1 MNAKIGKQRAQPDDM
16 VAAGGLMPLIQ
27 ALIKPPE
34 SIDSLG
40 RNHQKR
46 SNHPYYRKP
55 GRGHNNDTCDSC
67 KEGGALLCCDRCPSS
82 FHLGCHD
89 PPLSEE
95 EIPYGTWV
103 CHTCKCKSESID
115 ETLGTGGKLRLR
127 VRSLSHKSYNSSS
140 SGGKHSHDSDNNDS
154 LAGYSEPTTPL
165 SEAIALGST
174 SSLVTELEQ
183 VEPHADRSWDDCK
196 MNTPFDQLIRAA
208 RLLNPK
214 QFELPS
220 DMEMCFPFPG
230 TEKSDGL
237 GKRAKM
243 KKMHELDSQGLV
255 PLPAKTCHT
264 CGQSCRKAPLVAC
277 DYCEL
282 VFHQDCLD
290 PPLTAMPTTMWMC
303 PNHVEQFVD
312 AKMVNTVSATERIRL
327 WNQFNNDIDHE
338 TVKTEFLR
346 KVHRKNPP
354 FRLRQKIRPRT
365 KIMVPPSIEY
375 HYRNRAPLLPSL
387 STFLRSRQVNPSMHF
402 MHVQPVRY
410 DDETLLQI
418 VERELQAFVEADE
431 RMGYEK
437 MSTAEDGSDDEDAE
451 TIDEKGAN
459 AEATVIECNGKTEE
473 TKAESK
479 SIEAN
484 GVQSDADTN
493 EGTNSLES
501 NLKKD
506 VSALHVRDMK
516 LGFKDKICER
526 KENAPKNQND
536 LVMREL
542 DNLEP
547 SLIRLLAVQRMQQLI
562 ADHPECLVSSTSNGT
577 TAQKEAIEQM
587 CQSDDLKKM
596 PLPSELLTKEDIE
609 RIAREFTT
617 ANGGNNT
624 NMKDHDLGKAQNGPE
639 SGKTKKPPI
648 KQDVSDATVTTSS
661 KKDALTELTSRIVNQ
676 AQHQQIRVRAALT
689 WVNLDQEGYFS
700 FEKVDASDAICMSY
714 RSFTI
719 GSGPGNDVTLAK
731 YGDCCCTSSRHA
743 IIFYDE
749 VTQMFE
755 LINYSEFGT
764 EVNGHLYACD
774 FGDHSTGCS
783 YESPTQHGT
792 ASVLDLLAEGKKAIN
807 DGQEFSTGTLGSGT
821 KCDSRTQAKQDVQS
835 ILEKVRQTNA
845 QLTAK
850 EFYASTCMAD
860 RTLPLCKCSSERRI
874 PTRACGWEGSAI
886 LYHGALIR
894 FGCHAFVFTI
904 VDYDD
909 GQDEFEDSYRDSDS
923 D

>member
-16 VAAGGLMPLIQ
+16 MAAGGLMPLIQ

-34 SIDSLG
+34 SIDSFG
-40 RNHQKR
+40 RSQQKR
-46 SNHPYYRKP
+46 PNHPYYRKP

-89 PPLSEE
+89 PPLSEH
-95 EIPYGTWV
+95 EIPYGQWV
-103 CHTCKCKSESID
+103 CHTCKCKSATNMDES
-115 ETLGTGGKLRLR
+115 LGTSGKLRLR
-127 VRSLSHKSYNSSS
+127 DRSLSHKSYNSNS
-140 SGGKHSHDSDNNDS
+140 SGGKQSHDSDNNDS

-165 SEAIALGST
+165 SERVAISST
-174 SSLVTELEQ
+174 GTLEAELDQNEPN
-183 VEPHADRSWDDCK
+183 VERKWDEYK
-196 MNTPFDQLIRAA
+196 ANSPFDQLIEAA

-220 DMEMCFPFPG
+220 DMETCFPFPG
-230 TEKSDGL
+230 TEKPEEL
-237 GKRAKM
+237 GKRAKL

-255 PLPAKTCHT
+255 PLPAITCHT

-312 AKMVNTVSATERIRL
+312 AKMVSSVSATERIRL

-375 HYRNRAPLLPSL
+375 HYQHRAPLLPPL
-387 STFLRSRQVNPSMHF
+387 STFLRSRQMNPSMHF
-402 MHVQPVRY
+402 NDAQPVRY
-410 DDETLLQI
+410 DDDTLLQI
-418 VERELQAFVEADE
+418 VERELKAFVEADE
-431 RMGYEK
+431 RMGFEK
-437 MSTAEDGSDDEDAE
+437 MVTDQDGSDDEHE
-451 TIDEKGAN
+451 TIAEK
-459 AEATVIECNGKTEE
+459 
-473 TKAESK
+473 
-479 SIEAN
+479 
-484 GVQSDADTN
+484 
-493 EGTNSLES
+493 GTNSLEIVNGKTDASDKPESNGIKANGESDADVREATDSFES
-501 NLKKD
+501 NLKND
-506 VSALHVRDMK
+506 VSARGLK
-516 LGFKDKICER
+516 PGLKEEISEK
-526 KENAPKNQND
+526 KENENNNLND

-542 DNLEP
+542 DNLPP
-547 SLIRLLAVQRMQQLI
+547 SLIRLLAIQRFQQFI
-562 ADHPECLVSSTSNGT
+562 AEHPECLPTSNV
-577 TAQKEAIEQM
+577 TAVQKEAIEQM
-587 CQSDDLKKM
+587 CQSSDLRKM
-596 PLPSELLTKEDIE
+596 PLPSQLLTKEDIE
-609 RIAREFTT
+609 RIAREFTS
-617 ANGGNNT
+617 ANSGSASSR
-624 NMKDHDLGKAQNGPE
+624 KLYELGKEKHAQNGPVAE
-639 SGKTKKPPI
+639 KTENALI

-661 KKDALTELTSRIVNQ
+661 KKDALTELTNRIVNH

-689 WVNLDQEGYFS
+689 WVNLNQEGYFS
-700 FEKVDASDAICMSY
+700 FEKIDPSDAICMSY

-731 YGDCCCTSSRHA
+731 YGDCCCISSRHA

-749 VTQMFE
+749 ITQMFE

-774 FGDHSTGCS
+774 FSDHSTG
-783 YESPTQHGT
+783 YTHESPTQHSTTG
-792 ASVLDLLAEGKKAIN
+792 VDMLVDGRKAIS
-807 DGQEFSTGTLGSGT
+807 DGQEAGTAGTGT
-821 KCDSRTQAKQDVQS
+821 KCDSRTQAKQDMQS
-835 ILEKVRQTNA
+835 ILEKARQTNA
-845 QLTAK
+845 QQRK
-850 EFYASTCMAD
+850 EEFYASTCMAD
-860 RTLPLCKCSSERRI
+860 RMLPLCKCSSERRI

>member
-16 VAAGGLMPLIQ
+16 MATGGLMPLIQ

-34 SIDSLG
+34 TIDSMG
-40 RNHQKR
+40 RSQQKR
-46 SNHPYYRKP
+46 ANHPYYRKP

-89 PPLSEE
+89 PPLSEQ
-95 EIPYGTWV
+95 EIPYGQWI
-103 CHTCKCKSESID
+103 CHTCKCKSALE
-115 ETLGTGGKLRLR
+115 ETLGTSGKLRLR
-127 VRSLSHKSYNSSS
+127 DRSLSHKSYNSSS
-140 SGGKHSHDSDNNDS
+140 SGGKHSHESDNNDS

-165 SEAIALGST
+165 SEAVALDSAGSM
-174 SSLVTELEQ
+174 VGELEQ
-183 VEPHADRSWDDCK
+183 ADPSVAKRWDECK
-196 MNTPFDQLIRAA
+196 NITPFDQLIQAA
-208 RLLNPK
+208 RILNPK

-220 DMEMCFPFPG
+220 DMETYFPFPG
-230 TEKSDGL
+230 TEKPEGL
-237 GKRAKM
+237 GKRAKL
-243 KKMHELDSQGLV
+243 KKMHELDGQGLV
-255 PLPAKTCHT
+255 PLPARTCHN

-312 AKMVNTVSATERIRL
+312 SKMVGSVSATERIRL
-327 WNQFNNDIDHE
+327 WNQYNNDIDHE

-354 FRLRQKIRPRT
+354 FRLKQKIRPRT
-365 KIMVPPSIEY
+365 KIMVPPSIAY
-375 HYRNRAPLLPSL
+375 HYQHRPPKLPSL
-387 STFLRSRQVNPSMHF
+387 STFLRSRQVNPSAHF
-402 MHVQPVRY
+402 ADALPVRY
-410 DDETLLQI
+410 DDATLLQI
-418 VERELQAFVEADE
+418 VERELQAIEQADE
-431 RMGYEK
+431 RMGFEK
-437 MSTAEDGSDDEDAE
+437 MNTDSDDESKEANGE
-451 TIDEKGAN
+451 TIDGTDADGNDN
-459 AEATVIECNGKTEE
+459 ACNGDTEAA
-473 TKAESK
+473 KAENEPLAANGQSADGDDK
-479 SIEAN
+479 EAN
-484 GVQSDADTN
+484 LSM
-493 EGTNSLES
+493 
-501 NLKKD
+501 D
-506 VSALHVRDMK
+506 VSLGNARDK
-516 LGFKDKICER
+516 SSSLKDEISEK
-526 KENAPKNQND
+526 KEHAQNNLND

-542 DNLEP
+542 DNLGP
-547 SLIRLLAVQRMQQLI
+547 SLIKLLAVQRMQQLI
-562 ADHPECLVSSTSNGT
+562 ADHPEYLVSSSTSNGGSSSV
-577 TAQKEAIEQM
+577 AGMKEAIEQM
-587 CQSDDLKKM
+587 CQDEDLKKM
-596 PLPSELLTKEDIE
+596 PLPSELLTKDDIE
-609 RIAREFTT
+609 RIAREFAL
-617 ANGGNNT
+617 ANNGNVANVV
-624 NMKDHDLGKAQNGPE
+624 KDREQGKEALVRNGPDM
-639 SGKTKKPPI
+639 GKTKKLLI

-661 KKDALTELTSRIVNQ
+661 TKKDGLTELTNRIVNQ
-676 AQHQQIRVRAALT
+676 AQHHQIRVRAALT

-700 FEKVDASDAICMSY
+700 FEKVDAADAICMSY

-731 YGDCCCTSSRHA
+731 YGECCCTSSRHA

-774 FGDHSTGCS
+774 FSDHSTLRCT
-783 YESPTQHGT
+783 YESSTQ
-792 ASVLDLLAEGKKAIN
+792 LDTIVDAKKAIS
-807 DGQEFSTGTLGSGT
+807 DGQDSNSVGMQPTGT
-821 KCDSRTQAKQDVQS
+821 KVDARNQVKQDVQS
-835 ILEKVRQTNA
+835 ILEKSRQTQA
-845 QLTAK
+845 QLRQE

-860 RTLPLCKCSSERRI
+860 RSIPLCKCAPERRI

>member
-1 MNAKIGKQRAQPDDM
+1 MNGKIGKQRAQPDDM
-16 VAAGGLMPLIQ
+16 LATGGLMPFIQ

-34 SIDSLG
+34 SLDSLS
-40 RNHQKR
+40 RNQQKR
-46 SNHPYYRKP
+46 PNHPYYRKP

-89 PPLSEE
+89 PPLSEQ
-95 EIPYGTWV
+95 EIPYGQWV
-103 CHTCKCKSESID
+103 CHTCKCKTATNLD
-115 ETLGTGGKLRLR
+115 ETLGTSGKLRIR

-140 SGGKHSHDSDNNDS
+140 SGGKQSHDSDNNDS

-165 SEAIALGST
+165 SEAVAHSST
-174 SSLVTELEQ
+174 GSLVVDLEQ
-183 VEPHADRSWDDCK
+183 VEPNVEVVRKEEWDDCK
-196 MNTPFDQLIRAA
+196 RNTPFDQLIQAA
-208 RLLNPK
+208 QILNPK

-230 TEKSDGL
+230 TEKSEGL
-237 GKRAKM
+237 GKRAKL

-290 PPLTAMPTTMWMC
+290 PPLTAMPTTLWMC

-312 AKMVNTVSATERIRL
+312 AKMVTSVSATERIRL

-346 KVHRKNPP
+346 KVHRKHPP
-354 FRLRQKIRPRT
+354 FRLRQKVRPRT

-375 HYRNRAPLLPSL
+375 HYQNRPPLLPSL

-402 MHVQPVRY
+402 KDAQPVLY
-410 DDETLLQI
+410 DDETLLEI
-418 VERELQAFVEADE
+418 VERELHAIVEADE

-437 MSTAEDGSDDEDAE
+437 MSPSDDEN
-451 TIDEKGAN
+451 DEKD
-459 AEATVIECNGKTEE
+459 TNGKDIERNGKSE
-473 TKAESK
+473 RGTKAESERK
-479 SIEAN
+479 EAN
-484 GVQSDADTN
+484 GVHNDPSDQNATD
-493 EGTNSLES
+493 SLES
-501 NLKKD
+501 NHARQLKSCLKD
-506 VSALHVRDMK
+506 YISEKQKRSL
-516 LGFKDKICER
+516 
-526 KENAPKNQND
+526 NNQND
-536 LVMREL
+536 LVMQEL
-542 DNLEP
+542 DSLEP
-547 SLIRLLAVQRMQQLI
+547 SLIKLLAVQRMQQLI
-562 ADHPECLVSSTSNGT
+562 ADHPECLVSSTSNSA

-587 CQSDDLKKM
+587 CQAEEDLKKM

-609 RIAREFTT
+609 RIAREFTI
-617 ANGGNNT
+617 ANGGNST
-624 NMKDHDLGKAQNGPE
+624 KDHHVNKATLAQNGPE
-639 SGKTKKPPI
+639 SRNKKKPTI
-648 KQDVSDATVTTSS
+648 KPDVSDATVTTST
-661 KKDALTELTSRIVNQ
+661 KKDALTELTNRIVNQ

-689 WVNLDQEGYFS
+689 WVNLNQDGYFS
-700 FEKVDASDAICMSY
+700 FEKVNASDAICMSY

-719 GSGPGNDVTLAK
+719 GSGAGNDVTLAN
-731 YGDCCCTSSRHA
+731 YGECCCTSSRHA

-774 FGDHSTGCS
+774 FSDHSTGWTN
-783 YESPTQHGT
+783 ESSTQHNTTG
-792 ASVLDLLAEGKKAIN
+792 ADSLAETRKAIT
-807 DGQEFSTGTLGSGT
+807 DGQENSHGM
-821 KCDSRTQAKQDVQS
+821 KCDSRTQIKQDVQS
-835 ILEKVRQTNA
+835 ILEKVRHANA
-845 QLTAK
+845 QLRTE

-860 RTLPLCKCSSERRI
+860 RSLPLCKCSSERRI

>member
-16 VAAGGLMPLIQ
+16 MATGGLMPLIQ

-34 SIDSLG
+34 TIDSLG
-40 RNHQKR
+40 RSSQQKR
-46 SNHPYYRKP
+46 TNHPYYRKP
-55 GRGHNNDTCDSC
+55 GRGHNNDTCDAC

-89 PPLSEE
+89 PPLAEE
-95 EIPYGTWV
+95 EIPYGQWV
-103 CHTCKCKSESID
+103 CHTCKCKSALEES
-115 ETLGTGGKLRLR
+115 LGTSGKLRLR
-127 VRSLSHKSYNSSS
+127 DRSLSHKSYNSSC
-140 SGGKHSHDSDNNDS
+140 SGGKHSHESDNNDS

-165 SEAIALGST
+165 SEAVALDST
-174 SSLVTELEQ
+174 GLLVGELEQ
-183 VEPHADRSWDDCK
+183 SVEPSVEKQWDEGK
-196 MNTPFDQLIRAA
+196 TITPFDQLIQAA
-208 RLLNPK
+208 RILNPK

-220 DMEMCFPFPG
+220 DMETYFPFPG
-230 TEKSDGL
+230 TEKPEGL
-237 GKRAKM
+237 GKRAKL

-255 PLPAKTCHT
+255 PLPARTCHN

-303 PNHVEQFVD
+303 PNHVEQYVD
-312 AKMVNTVSATERIRL
+312 SKMVSSVSATERIRL
-327 WNQFNNDIDHE
+327 WNQLNNDIDHE
-338 TVKTEFLR
+338 TVKTEFIR

-354 FRLRQKIRPRT
+354 FRLKLKVRPRT
-365 KIMVPPSIEY
+365 KIMVPPSIAY
-375 HYRNRAPLLPSL
+375 HYQHRPPMLPSL
-387 STFLRSRQVNPSMHF
+387 STFLRSRQVNPSVHF
-402 MHVQPVRY
+402 TDAQQVRY

-418 VERELQAFVEADE
+418 VERELQAFEQADE

-437 MSTAEDGSDDEDAE
+437 ITIDSDDESKE
-451 TIDEKGAN
+451 AN
-459 AEATVIECNGKTEE
+459 ADTSIDAADKECNGKAEE
-473 TKAESK
+473 TRTENEPLAE
-479 SIEAN
+479 N
-484 GVQSDADTN
+484 GQKSDADAK
-493 EGTNSLES
+493 EASLAIDSSRRNALNKSSSLKDEIS
-501 NLKKD
+501 EKNANAQNNLQ
-506 VSALHVRDMK
+506 V
-516 LGFKDKICER
+516 E
-526 KENAPKNQND
+526 
-536 LVMREL
+536 LVLNEL
-542 DNLEP
+542 DNLKP
-547 SLIRLLAVQRMQQLI
+547 SLIKLLAVQRMQQLI
-562 ADHPECLVSSTSNGT
+562 ADHPEFLVSSSTSSGSS
-577 TAQKEAIEQM
+577 TAIQKEAIERM
-587 CQSDDLKKM
+587 CHEDEDLRKM
-596 PLPSELLTKEDIE
+596 PLPSELLTKDDIE
-609 RIAREFTT
+609 RIAREFAL
-617 ANGGNNT
+617 ANNGSMG
-624 NMKDHDLGKAQNGPE
+624 KDYKLGKDALAQTRLDT
-639 SGKTKKPPI
+639 GKMKKPLM

-661 KKDALTELTSRIVNQ
+661 AKKDGLMELTNRIVHQ
-676 AQHQQIRVRAALT
+676 AQHLQIRVRAALT

-700 FEKVDASDAICMSY
+700 FEKVDAADAICMSY

-774 FGDHSTGCS
+774 FSHHSTLRCS
-783 YESPTQHGT
+783 NETK
-792 ASVLDLLAEGKKAIN
+792 LDTDGKKAIT
-807 DGQEFSTGTLGSGT
+807 DGQDSSNSGSGT
-821 KCDSRTQAKQDVQS
+821 QGAGTKADARNQVKQDVQS
-835 ILEKVRQTNA
+835 ILEKSRKTQA
-845 QLTAK
+845 QLQQEK
-850 EFYASTCMAD
+850 FYAFTCMAD
-860 RTLPLCKCSSERRI
+860 RTIPRCKCSPERRI

-923 D
+923 DSD

>member
-16 VAAGGLMPLIQ
+16 MATGGLMPLIQ

-34 SIDSLG
+34 TIDSMG
-40 RNHQKR
+40 RSQQKR
-46 SNHPYYRKP
+46 ANHPYYRKP

-82 FHLGCHD
+82 FHLSCHD
-89 PPLSEE
+89 PPLSEQ
-95 EIPYGTWV
+95 EIPFGQWV
-103 CHTCKCKSESID
+103 CHTCKCKSALE
-115 ETLGTGGKLRLR
+115 ETLGISEKPTLRD
-127 VRSLSHKSYNSSS
+127 RSLSLKSYNSSS
-140 SGGKHSHDSDNNDS
+140 SGGKHSHESDNNDS

-165 SEAIALGST
+165 SEAVALDSTGS
-174 SSLVTELEQ
+174 LAGELEQ
-183 VEPHADRSWDDCK
+183 VEASVEKRWDECK
-196 MNTPFDQLIRAA
+196 PITPFDQLIQAA
-208 RLLNPK
+208 RMLNPK

-220 DMEMCFPFPG
+220 DMETYFPFPG
-230 TEKSDGL
+230 TEKPEGL
-237 GKRAKM
+237 GKRAKL

-255 PLPAKTCHT
+255 PLPARTCHN

-312 AKMVNTVSATERIRL
+312 SKMVSTVSATERIRL
-327 WNQFNNDIDHE
+327 WNQFSNDIDPE
-338 TVKTEFLR
+338 KVKTEFLR

-354 FRLRQKIRPRT
+354 FRLKQKVRPRT
-365 KIMVPPSIEY
+365 KIIVPRSIAY
-375 HYRNRAPLLPSL
+375 HYQHRPPMLPSL
-387 STFLRSRQVNPSMHF
+387 STFLRSRQANPSVHF
-402 MHVQPVRY
+402 ADAQPVRY

-418 VERELQAFVEADE
+418 VERELQAIEQADE
-431 RMGYEK
+431 RMGFEK
-437 MSTAEDGSDDEDAE
+437 MSTDSDDESKEVANGDTTDAN
-451 TIDEKGAN
+451 GAN
-459 AEATVIECNGKTEE
+459 AAGHENECNGETEE
-473 TKAESK
+473 AKTGNEPLAK
-479 SIEAN
+479 N
-484 GVQSDADTN
+484 GQNDADDK
-493 EGTNSLES
+493 EASLKVDAS
-501 NLKKD
+501 QRNALDMSPSLKDEISEK
-506 VSALHVRDMK
+506 
-516 LGFKDKICER
+516 
-526 KENAPKNQND
+526 KENAQKNLND
-536 LVMREL
+536 LVMREM
-542 DNLEP
+542 DNLGP
-547 SLIRLLAVQRMQQLI
+547 ALIRLLAVQRMQQLI
-562 ADHPECLVSSTSNGT
+562 ADHPEFLVSSSTSNGSSAA
-577 TAQKEAIEQM
+577 AQKEAIEQM
-587 CQSDDLKKM
+587 CQMDEDLKKM
-596 PLPSELLTKEDIE
+596 PLPSELLTKDDIE
-609 RIAREFTT
+609 RIARDFAL
-617 ANGGNNT
+617 ANSGNIGV
-624 NMKDHDLGKAQNGPE
+624 KDRGLGKEALAQNRPDK
-639 SGKTKKPPI
+639 GKTKKHLT

-661 KKDALTELTSRIVNQ
+661 AKKDGLTELTNRIVNQ
-676 AQHQQIRVRAALT
+676 AQQLQIRVRAALT

-731 YGDCCCTSSRHA
+731 YGECCCTSSRHA

-774 FGDHSTGCS
+774 FSDHSTVRCTS
-783 YESPTQHGT
+783 ESSTQ
-792 ASVLDLLAEGKKAIN
+792 LDTLADGKKAIS
-807 DGQEFSTGTLGSGT
+807 DGQDSSSGSAGTQGPGT
-821 KCDSRTQAKQDVQS
+821 KADPRNQIKQEVQS
-835 ILEKVRQTNA
+835 ILEKSRKTQA
-845 QLTAK
+845 QLRQE

-860 RTLPLCKCSSERRI
+860 RSIPLCRCSPERRI

-909 GQDEFEDSYRDSDS
+909 GQEEFEDSYRDSDS

>member
-1 MNAKIGKQRAQPDDM
+1 MNAKIGKQRAQPDDLM
-16 VAAGGLMPLIQ
+16 AAGGLMPLIQ
-27 ALIKPPE
+27 AIIKPPE

-40 RNHQKR
+40 RNQQKR
-46 SNHPYYRKP
+46 PNHPYYRKP

-89 PPLSEE
+89 PPLSEQ
-95 EIPYGTWV
+95 EIPYGQWV
-103 CHTCKCKSESID
+103 CHTCKCKSATSID
-115 ETLGTGGKLRLR
+115 ETLGTSGKSR
-127 VRSLSHKSYNSSS
+127 VRDRSLSHKSYNSSS

-165 SEAIALGST
+165 SERVAISST
-174 SSLVTELEQ
+174 GTLDAELEQ
-183 VEPHADRSWDDCK
+183 VEPNVERTWDDCK
-196 MNTPFDQLIRAA
+196 MNTPFDQLIEAA
-208 RLLNPK
+208 RILNPK

-220 DMEMCFPFPG
+220 DMETNFPFPG
-230 TEKSDGL
+230 TEKPEGL
-237 GKRAKM
+237 GKRAKL

-255 PLPAKTCHT
+255 PLPARTCHT

-290 PPLTAMPTTMWMC
+290 PPLTAMPTMMWMC

-312 AKMVNTVSATERIRL
+312 AKMVSSVSATERVRL

-375 HYRNRAPLLPSL
+375 HYQHRAPLLPSL
-387 STFLRSRQVNPSMHF
+387 NTFLRSRQMNPSVHF
-402 MHVQPVRY
+402 NDAQPVRY
-410 DDETLLQI
+410 DDITLLQI
-418 VERELQAFVEADE
+418 VERELQAIEEADE
-431 RMGYEK
+431 RMGFEK
-437 MSTAEDGSDDEDAE
+437 MATDQDGSDDEASGRE
-451 TIDEKGAN
+451 
-459 AEATVIECNGKTEE
+459 IESNGKTEPAK
-473 TKAESK
+473 TEST

-484 GVQSDADTN
+484 GQADVDVREATD
-493 EGTNSLES
+493 SLES
-501 NLKKD
+501 SLKID
-506 VSALHVRDMK
+506 VSARDLK
-516 LGFKDKICER
+516 SSLKNEISEKKGNDS
-526 KENAPKNQND
+526 NNQNE
-536 LVMREL
+536 LVMPEL
-542 DNLEP
+542 NNLPP
-547 SLIRLLAVQRMQQLI
+547 SLIRLLAVQRFQQLI
-562 ADHPECLVSSTSNGT
+562 ADRPECLPKYISNGT
-577 TAQKEAIEQM
+577 AVQIGAIEQM
-587 CQSDDLKKM
+587 CESSDLKKM
-596 PLPSELLTKEDIE
+596 PLPSQLLTKEDIE

-617 ANGGNNT
+617 ANGGN
-624 NMKDHDLGKAQNGPE
+624 MAKIHEKHPQNGPE
-639 SGKTKKPPI
+639 TGRTKNPLI

-661 KKDALTELTSRIVNQ
+661 KKDALTELTYRIVNQ
-676 AQHQQIRVRAALT
+676 AQNQQIRVRAALT

-700 FEKVDASDAICMSY
+700 FEKVDPSNAICMSY

-774 FGDHSTGCS
+774 FTDHSMGCHN
-783 YESPTQHGT
+783 ESPMQHAT
-792 ASVLDLLAEGKKAIN
+792 EALADGRKAIN
-807 DGQEFSTGTLGSGT
+807 DGQEAGTGTIGTGT
-821 KCDSRTQAKQDVQS
+821 KCDSRTQMKQDMQS
-835 ILEKVRQTNA
+835 MLGKARPTNA
-845 QLTAK
+845 QLRK
-850 EFYASTCMAD
+850 ETFYASTCMAD
-860 RTLPLCKCSSERRI
+860 RTLPLCKCSTERRI

>member
-16 VAAGGLMPLIQ
+16 LTTGGLMPLIQ

-40 RNHQKR
+40 RNQQKR
-46 SNHPYYRKP
+46 PNHPYYRKP

-89 PPLSEE
+89 PPLSEQ
-95 EIPYGTWV
+95 EIPYGQWV
-103 CHTCKCKSESID
+103 CHTCKCKSVTNLD
-115 ETLGTGGKLRLR
+115 ETLGTSGKLRIR

-140 SGGKHSHDSDNNDS
+140 SGGKQSHDSDNNDS

-165 SEAIALGST
+165 SETVAHGST
-174 SSLVTELEQ
+174 GSLVVDLEQ
-183 VEPHADRSWDDCK
+183 VEPNVERVRKEEWDDCK
-196 MNTPFDQLIRAA
+196 TNTPFDQLIQAA
-208 RLLNPK
+208 RILNPK

-230 TEKSDGL
+230 TEKSEGL
-237 GKRAKM
+237 GKRAKL

-255 PLPAKTCHT
+255 PLPARTCHT

-290 PPLTAMPTTMWMC
+290 PPLTAMPTTLWMC

-312 AKMVNTVSATERIRL
+312 AKLVTSVSATERIRL

-346 KVHRKNPP
+346 KVHRKHPP
-354 FRLRQKIRPRT
+354 FRLRQKVRPRT

-375 HYRNRAPLLPSL
+375 HYQNRPALLPSL

-402 MHVQPVRY
+402 KDAQPVLY
-410 DDETLLQI
+410 DDETLLEI
-418 VERELQAFVEADE
+418 VERELQAIEEADE

-437 MSTAEDGSDDEDAE
+437 MNASDDENDE
-451 TIDEKGAN
+451 TNDEKD
-459 AEATVIECNGKTEE
+459 TNGKDIKHNGKSERG
-473 TKAESK
+473 TKAESERTE
-479 SIEAN
+479 SN
-484 GVQSDADTN
+484 GVHNDADVSDATDSQ
-493 EGTNSLES
+493 ESSHARHMKSCLKDYISEKGENSP
-501 NLKKD
+501 N
-506 VSALHVRDMK
+506 
-516 LGFKDKICER
+516 
-526 KENAPKNQND
+526 NQND
-536 LVMREL
+536 LVMQEL
-542 DNLEP
+542 DSLEP

-562 ADHPECLVSSTSNGT
+562 ADHPECLVSSTSNSA
-577 TAQKEAIEQM
+577 TAQKEAIEEM
-587 CQSDDLKKM
+587 CQADDLKKM

-609 RIAREFTT
+609 RIAREFTN
-617 ANGGNNT
+617 ANGGNS
-624 NMKDHDLGKAQNGPE
+624 MKDHDMDKATLAKNGPE
-639 SGKTKKPPI
+639 SRKTKKPAI
-648 KQDVSDATVTTSS
+648 KQDVSDATVTTST
-661 KKDALTELTSRIVNQ
+661 KKDALTELTNRIVNQ

-689 WVNLDQEGYFS
+689 WVNLNQEGYFS

-755 LINYSEFGT
+755 LINYSEFGS

-774 FGDHSTGCS
+774 FSDHSTGWQH
-783 YESPTQHGT
+783 ESSTQNTTTG
-792 ASVLDLLAEGKKAIN
+792 ADSLADGRKAIT
-807 DGQEFSTGTLGSGT
+807 DGQESSSGT
-821 KCDSRTQAKQDVQS
+821 KCDSRTQVKQDVQS
-835 ILEKVRQTNA
+835 ILEKVRHANA
-845 QLTAK
+845 QLRA
-850 EFYASTCMAD
+850 EQFYASTCMAD
-860 RTLPLCKCSSERRI
+860 RALPLCKCSSERRI